1 MSHFSIGNVVLTCF
15 FDFRAHKPK
24 SVPIWKLVRCFA
36 CSLRNKITD
45 SLLFNFPQFRF
56 STPLDVVMIVVGV
69 VMGVVSG
76 VALPGHF
83 LLFGE
88 VINQFVYYT
97 IATETIRPR
106 ISDFIDAR
114 NNTAYRTVDDIACNS
129 TRADEAISMLS
140 ENGTRVYLCTGGDQ
154 GGAVFSEVLGYIC
167 DPADELQAQIAVYA
181 YYYVAIAL
189 GVLLSTF
196 LANAL
201 LNMSAYRQTRRMR
214 LAFFRNVLH
223 QEIGWFDVTD
233 SAELS
238 TRLAE

>member
-1 MSHFSIGNVVLTCF
+1 
-15 FDFRAHKPK
+15 
-24 SVPIWKLVRCFA
+24 
-36 CSLRNKITD
+36 
-45 SLLFNFPQFRF
+45 
-56 STPLDVVMIVVGV
+56 
-69 VMGVVSG
+69 MGVASG
-76 VALPGHF
+76 VALPGHM

-88 VINQFVYYT
+88 VINQFVYYS
-97 IATETIRPR
+97 IATETVRPR
-106 ISDFIDAR
+106 ISSFI
-114 NNTAYRTVDDIACNS
+114 NENSTIDDIACNS
-129 TRADEAISMLS
+129 TRANDIISMLS
-140 ENGTRVYLCTGGDQ
+140 GNGTQVYICSGGDQ
-154 GGAVFSEVLGYIC
+154 GGDVFSEVLGYIC

-181 YYYVAIAL
+181 YYYVTIAL

-214 LAFFRNVLH
+214 RAFFRNVLH